1 MDILTPEKRKENMQA
16 IHSKDTKPEIYLRK
30 LLFSLGYRYR
40 SYAKNIPGHP
50 DIYLRKYNTAIFING
65 CFWHRHKNCKFAYM
79 PKSNIDFWKRK
90 FCDNV
95 ERDNTLVYCFSAR
108 NDL

>member
-50 DIYLRKYNTAIFING
+50 GTSGDTELFEKPSNING
-65 CFWHRHKNCKFAYM
+65 FRASEQKNILYI
-79 PKSNIDFWKRK
+79 PPH
-90 FCDNV
+90 
-95 ERDNTLVYCFSAR
+95 
-108 NDL
+108 